1 MILKAN
7 VFPRLQTVKSWLD
20 HSLKN
25 AVSEYRLEVNMLKG
39 PKHL

>member
-1 MILKAN
+1 MSFFLE
-7 VFPRLQTVKSWLD
+7 VELD

-25 AVSEYRLEVNMLKG
+25 AVSEDPLTVKMLKA